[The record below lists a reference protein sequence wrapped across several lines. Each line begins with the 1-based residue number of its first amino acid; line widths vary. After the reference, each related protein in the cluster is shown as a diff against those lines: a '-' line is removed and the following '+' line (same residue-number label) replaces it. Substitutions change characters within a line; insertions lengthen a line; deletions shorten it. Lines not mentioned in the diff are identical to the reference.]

1 MPEAK
6 QPIKS
11 RIEIDERKPKRFSL
25 QIAIK
30 PCFAADYGLG
40 YGQRSKALLCAVTF
54 VSTGLSY
61 KTLEWKVLALGTAWD
76 RKAGFLWRRFMEL
89 LVLVGKPDC
98 YDSLVSLL
106 LWTKQLLFPF
116 KSLCRSCTTAQGQV
130 TSSGRQCGLSEC
142 EHEYFFVGLW
152 VRRTGQAE

>member
-30 PCFAADYGLG
+30 PRFAADYGLG
-40 YGQRSKALLCAVTF
+40 YGQRSKALLCAMTF

-76 RKAGFLWRRFMEL
+76 RKAGFLQRRFTEL
-89 LVLVGKPDC
+89 LMLVENPDC

-106 LWTKQLLFPF
+106 LWTKNCCFLLSP
-116 KSLCRSCTTAQGQV
+116 S
-130 TSSGRQCGLSEC
+130 
-142 EHEYFFVGLW
+142 VG
-152 VRRTGQAE
+152 AELQPRAK

>member
-11 RIEIDERKPKRFSL
+11 RIERNERKPKHFSL
-25 QIAIK
+25 QIVIK
-30 PCFAADYGLG
+30 PRFAADYGLG

-76 RKAGFLWRRFMEL
+76 RKAGFL
-89 LVLVGKPDC
+89 
-98 YDSLVSLL
+98 
-106 LWTKQLLFPF
+106 
-116 KSLCRSCTTAQGQV
+116 
-130 TSSGRQCGLSEC
+130 
-142 EHEYFFVGLW
+142 
-152 VRRTGQAE
+152 